1 MAHPAIEPSARLWAR
16 PDFQSLAFG
25 RRGEVLAAKVRLGV
39 MALVAL
45 IPLESVLLRPPDPEA
60 RIGLGAAI
68 AVFALGI
75 LVLRLAQ
82 RATPPPWLGLFTCL
96 LDISTVSLINAGF
109 VLAGK
114 PLAATNSRVV
124 FCCYFV
130 ALAMVCLRQD
140 RRWCLVATL
149 AALMEY
155 GGIVLWAARRYDLH
169 GPAFEHGGYG
179 TFNWDNQVGRLIL
192 LAVAG
197 AIGTVIVVQGRGYW
211 GAVIRYLDAFP
222 LGVLITGPDGKS
234 QYANPAARQ
243 LLGRAIP
250 PGTDV
255 SELDAQSFLAASD
268 QLYPPERGAI
278 ARALSGESTAG
289 DELEIQRPDARIAVA
304 VWGTPILDPRSRV
317 ANAIAVFHDETRRRR
332 AEEELRRT
340 SASLAASEARARALL
355 ETAPDAMVIVDR
367 GGRIVLVNTQSE
379 RLFGYPR
386 AELIGQPVEMLVP
399 EPLREAHAGHRS
411 RFVAAAST
419 RPMGAELDLYARRK
433 DGSVFPVEVSLS
445 PLQTEGGLLV
455 SGAIRDVTERRRLAA
470 AVAASEERYRALFEK
485 SLGLLC
491 THALDGKLLTVNAA
505 AAAALGR
512 SPDQM
517 VGHNL
522 AELLAPAVRG
532 TLADY
537 LAAIAAAGE
546 MSGTMV
552 LLDDSGGERVWQY
565 RNHLVRE
572 PHQEPYVVGHALD
585 VTNRTRLER
594 VLREQALT
602 DPLTGLPN
610 RALFED
616 RLRRALE
623 RARRE
628 AGADGEL
635 PPLALAYLDLD
646 GFKDVNDRFGHAA
659 GDAVLREV
667 GSRLREGVRTLDTVA
682 RLGGDEFALILPDI
696 GSVANARRLI
706 EKLVDSLRR
715 PFTHAGAALAVS
727 VSLGVSM
734 LPRDGESAE
743 SLTARADEAM
753 YAAKA
758 AGRNGYRF
766 FGDTGEAEALGP
778 GGGALT
784 PSG

>member
-1 MAHPAIEPSARLWAR
+1 MADPASEPSAGLWAR

-45 IPLESVLLRPPDPEA
+45 IPLESVLLRPPDAEA
-60 RIGLGAAI
+60 RIGLVAA
-68 AVFALGI
+68 ALVFALGTV
-75 LVLRLAQ
+75 VLRLA
-82 RATPPPWLGLFTCL
+82 RKATPPAWLGLFTSL

-140 RRWCLVATL
+140 RRWCVVATV
-149 AALMEY
+149 AALVQY
-155 GGIVLWAARRYDLH
+155 GGIVLWAAARYDLR
-169 GPAFEHGGYG
+169 GPAFERGGYG
-179 TFNWDNQVGRLIL
+179 TFNWDNQAGRLIL

-197 AIGTVIVVQGRGYW
+197 AICTVIVVQGRGYW
-211 GAVIRYLDAFP
+211 GAVIQYLDAFP
-222 LGVLITGPDGKS
+222 LGVLITGPDGRS
-234 QYANPAARQ
+234 QYANPAARE
-243 LLGRAIP
+243 LLGRAIA
-250 PGTDV
+250 PGADLA
-255 SELDAQSFLAASD
+255 ELDAQSFLGGSD
-268 QLYPPERGAI
+268 RPYPPERGVI
-278 ARALSGESTAG
+278 ARALSGEPTAG
-289 DELEIQRPDARIAVA
+289 EDLEIQRPDARIAVA
-304 VWGTPILDPRSRV
+304 VWGTPLLDARGRV
-317 ANAIAVFHDETRRRR
+317 ANAIAVFHDETPRRR

-340 SASLAASEARARALL
+340 TASLAASEARARALL

-367 GGRIVLVNTQSE
+367 GGGIVLVNTQCE
-379 RLFGYPR
+379 KLFGYPR

-399 EPLREAHAGHRS
+399 EQLREAHVGHRS

-419 RPMGAELDLYARRK
+419 RPMGAELDLHARRK

-445 PLQTEGGLLV
+445 PLQTAGGLLV

-470 AVAASEERYRALFEK
+470 AVAASEERYRALFER

-491 THALDGKLLTVNAA
+491 THALDGRLLTVNGA
-505 AAAALGR
+505 AAAALGL
-512 SPDQM
+512 SADQM

-522 AELLAPAVRG
+522 AEFLAPAARG
-532 TLADY
+532 QLAGY
-537 LAAIAAAGE
+537 LAAIAAEGE
-546 MSGTMV
+546 SSGIMI
-552 LLDDSGGERVWQY
+552 LLDTGGGERVWQY
-565 RNHLVRE
+565 RNHLVGE
-572 PHQEPYVVGHALD
+572 PHQEPYVLGHALD
-585 VTNRTRLER
+585 VTDRTRLER

-610 RALFED
+610 RALFDD

-628 AGADGEL
+628 AGAHGEM
-635 PPLALAYLDLD
+635 PPLALAYLD

-659 GDAVLREV
+659 GDVLLREV

-696 GSVANARRLI
+696 GSAANARRLI
-706 EKLVDSLRR
+706 EKLLDSLRR
-715 PFTHAGAALAVS
+715 PFVHDGAALAVS

-743 SLTARADEAM
+743 PLTARADEAM

-758 AGRNGYRF
+758 AGKDGYRF
-766 FGDTGEAEALGP
+766 FGDSGDA
-778 GGGALT
+778 GGGAPL
-784 PSG
+784 